1 VYVISSVL
9 DINFTVWGVMGGLL
23 LRYYFGLSNRSL
35 SAIIASEAYERQS
48 VSELSIR
55 LTSGSSF
62 FKG

>member
-1 VYVISSVL
+1 
-9 DINFTVWGVMGGLL
+9 MGGLL

-35 SAIIASEAYERQS
+35 SAMIASEAYERQS
-48 VSELSIR
+48 VSELSIH